1 MFIACIKTIIYFA
14 VMYLAVILFN
24 TISISRYKLIDL
36 ITATKKNEQIKIK
49 NPVIC
54 VIIFLIAASMLG
66 YAYYK
71 VTAGANTLTT
81 EEELLPI
88 ILIGIVATFLV
99 FWSLSG
105 FILKLVQSRKKLY
118 LLIIFNIKTQ
128 ITIIYLQDYC
138 FYDIIPAIKR
148 ILHL

>member
-24 TISISRYKLIDL
+24 TISISRYKL

-105 FILKLVQSRKKLY
+105 FILRLVQSRKKLY
-118 LLIIFNIKTQ
+118 LLIIFNIKRQ

>member
-1 MFIACIKTIIYFA
+1 
-14 VMYLAVILFN
+14 MYKNNNIFCCNVFN

-81 EEELLPI
+81 EEEPLPI

-105 FILKLVQSRKKLY
+105 FILRLVQSRKKLY
-118 LLIIFNIKTQ
+118 LLIIFNIKRQ

>member
-105 FILKLVQSRKKLY
+105 FILRLVQSRKKLY
-118 LLIIFNIKTQ
+118 LLIIFNIKRQ
-128 ITIIYLQDYC
+128 ITIIYLQKC
-138 FYDIIPAIKR
+138 FFCDIITAINR
-148 ILHL
+148 ILAL